1 MPHQHQNHTS
11 LRKYMSHILGGLLFV
26 LASPASAETALDRV
40 LAFIGNGTEAADFD
54 QILLNITENS
64 EPVGSE
70 DVLSTVDGTITVVI
84 YSPETPRRTTD
95 IDAEADTN
103 LIQQELPLVDLNL
116 KTVGI
121 AANNTGSIRANVNT
135 SLHDPLD
142 APGNILAVNAAT
154 NSNSIMASVRLIA
167 DPSVEEN
174 TGKLTTTAI
183 GAVNT
188 GSIFISIGPND

>member
-1 MPHQHQNHTS
+1 MQHQHQNHTS
-11 LRKYMSHILGGLLFV
+11 LRKYLARISLGLLFL
-26 LASPASAETALDRV
+26 LASPAGAETALDRV
-40 LAFIGNGTEAADFD
+40 LSFIGSDSEAADFD

-95 IDAEADTN
+95 DEAEKSPD
-103 LIQQELPLVDLNL
+103 LINQDLPLVDLNL

-121 AANNTGSIRANVNT
+121 AANNTGVIRANVNT
-135 SLHDPLD
+135 LNQSISH
-142 APGNILAVNAAT
+142 APSNILAVNTAI
-154 NSNSIMASVRLIA
+154 NNNSIVAGTRVFA
-167 DPSVEEN
+167 DPSVDEN
-174 TGKLTTTAI
+174 AGQLTTTAI

-188 GSIFISIGPND
+188 GSIFISVGPDY

>member
-1 MPHQHQNHTS
+1 MPHQRQSHIN
-11 LRKYMSHILGGLLFV
+11 LRKYMSHIIGGLLFV
-26 LASPASAETALDRV
+26 LVSPANAENALDRV
-40 LAFIGNGTEAADFD
+40 LAFIGNGSEAADFD

-95 IDAEADTN
+95 DDAEADTD

-121 AANNTGSIRANVNT
+121 AANNTGVIRANVNT
-135 SLHDPLD
+135 SLYDQRA
-142 APGNILAVNAAT
+142 APGNILAVNAAMNT
-154 NSNSIMASVRLIA
+154 NSIMAGVRVIA
-167 DPSVEEN
+167 DPSVEKN

-188 GSIFISIGPND
+188 GSIFISIGPDD